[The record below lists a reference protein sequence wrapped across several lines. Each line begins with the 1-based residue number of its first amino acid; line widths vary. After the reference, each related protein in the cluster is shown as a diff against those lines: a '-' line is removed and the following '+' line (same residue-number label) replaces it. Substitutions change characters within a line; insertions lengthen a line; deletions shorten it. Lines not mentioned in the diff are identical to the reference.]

1 MAERTGVDL
10 TEEDFAETDE
20 QVAVLEAIH
29 EAQDRGDR
37 AGELA
42 LNKKLL
48 VPAESLMAAKRSM
61 GADWVRERGYN
72 TRLADEKYGEGW
84 LDR

>member
-48 VPAESLMAAKRSM
+48 CPQ
-61 GADWVRERGYN
+61 N
-72 TRLADEKYGEGW
+72 H
-84 LDR
+84 